1 MYTVETTLENEYL
14 DNLDALS
21 VEKTDRVKKIESL
34 ENRIAHELYMIKTLD
49 ERMSKMS
56 EKYRKDIENTVAAAL
71 AMYGDSM
78 KGSIRFWLGFL
89 VGRGAGGTVEV
100 TPVLKVSQIL
110 FYSVAIIIGTI
121 VMWSGANALSKV

>member
-1 MYTVETTLENEYL
+1 MITVETTLENEYL

-71 AMYGDSM
+71 AM
-78 KGSIRFWLGFL
+78 
-89 VGRGAGGTVEV
+89 
-100 TPVLKVSQIL
+100 
-110 FYSVAIIIGTI
+110 
-121 VMWSGANALSKV
+121 

>member
-1 MYTVETTLENEYL
+1 MITVETTLENEYL

-21 VEKTDRVKKIESL
+21 LDKTDRVKKIESL

-71 AMYGDSM
+71 AM
-78 KGSIRFWLGFL
+78 
-89 VGRGAGGTVEV
+89 
-100 TPVLKVSQIL
+100 
-110 FYSVAIIIGTI
+110 
-121 VMWSGANALSKV
+121 

>member
-1 MYTVETTLENEYL
+1 MITVETTLENEYL

-56 EKYRKDIENTVAAAL
+56 EKYRQDVVSTVEAAL
-71 AMYGDSM
+71 AM
-78 KGSIRFWLGFL
+78 
-89 VGRGAGGTVEV
+89 
-100 TPVLKVSQIL
+100 
-110 FYSVAIIIGTI
+110 
-121 VMWSGANALSKV
+121 

>member
-1 MYTVETTLENEYL
+1 MNTTLENEYL
-14 DNLDALS
+14 DTLEELC

-71 AMYGDSM
+71 AM
-78 KGSIRFWLGFL
+78 
-89 VGRGAGGTVEV
+89 
-100 TPVLKVSQIL
+100 
-110 FYSVAIIIGTI
+110 
-121 VMWSGANALSKV
+121 